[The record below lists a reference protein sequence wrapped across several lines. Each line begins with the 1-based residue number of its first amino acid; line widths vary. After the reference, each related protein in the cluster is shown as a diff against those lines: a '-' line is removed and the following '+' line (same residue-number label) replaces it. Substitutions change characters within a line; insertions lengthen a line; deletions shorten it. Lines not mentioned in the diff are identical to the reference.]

1 MADPLASLAATIV
14 RVLIPPTMVVGV
26 VGNSLNIAVLTRAKL
41 YHHACSRYFLAQ
53 SIDNLLFSIVVLT
66 FRLLAFGYSNDP
78 STICLYCCKS
88 IQYVIGVIIVVS
100 PQLVILASV
109 DRFCASSFDAGKR
122 KFSNVTV
129 ARWAITIVVIVF
141 TIFYFST
148 FILMDLQIGATVT
161 CSIRVTTLYSRVYP
175 IMQAL
180 LVGVIP
186 PILMSIFGFM
196 TIYNTKQVRAFPD
209 STSSFRRTEGQL
221 IRMLL
226 LQVSSYFI
234 LCAPFA
240 TIYIMGFLPVQVFSL
255 STYYFIYKIT
265 ALPYYLT
272 YTTTFAL
279 YILSGSIYRNETVRF
294 MRKLF
299 RLRCK
304 IEVRPIF
311 DDHTNQISLHGTTRI
326 MSRQIHTTAPG
337 QIIEC
342 G

>member
-14 RVLIPPTMVVGV
+14 RVFIPPTMVAGV
-26 VGNSLNIAVLTRAKL
+26 VGNSLNIAALTRSKL

-66 FRLLAFGYSNDP
+66 FSLLTFGYSNDP
-78 STICLYCCKS
+78 SNICLYCCKS

-100 PQLVILASV
+100 PQFVILASV
-109 DRFCASSFDAGKR
+109 DRFCASSFDAGRR
-122 KFSNVTV
+122 KLSNVTV
-129 ARWAITIVVIVF
+129 ARWSMTIVEIIF
-141 TIFYFST
+141 TLFYFST
-148 FILMDLQIGATVT
+148 FILMDLQIGVTAT
-161 CSIRVTTLYSRVYP
+161 CSIRVATLYSRMYP
-175 IMQAL
+175 IIQAL

-186 PILMSIFGFM
+186 PILMAIFGFM
-196 TIYNTKQVRAFPD
+196 TIYNTKQARALPD

-221 IRMLL
+221 IRMVL
-226 LQVSSYFI
+226 LQVSSHFI

-294 MRKLF
+294 MRKVF

-311 DDHTNQISLHGTTRI
+311 DDRTMN
-326 MSRQIHTTAPG
+326 RQIHVTGPG
-337 QIIEC
+337 QITEYV
-342 G
+342 